1 MIIVGTCIFCRESLT
16 DLDEIKGGYKCPNCF
31 INNDY
36 GKIKNDLIP
45 RKNSPLRVKN
55 IREATL
61 RERELVGTR

>member
-16 DLDEIKGGYKCPNCF
+16 DLDEIMGGYKCPNCF

-36 GKIKNDLIP
+36 DKIKNDLIP

-61 RERELVGTR
+61 REREFVGTR

>member
-36 GKIKNDLIP
+36 DKIKNDLKP
-45 RKNSPLRVKN
+45 RKDSPLSVKN
-55 IREATL
+55 IREAVL

>member
-1 MIIVGTCIFCRESLT
+1 MIIVGTCIFCRERLT

-36 GKIKNDLIP
+36 DKIKNDLIP
-45 RKNSPLRVKN
+45 RKDSPLRVKN

-61 RERELVGTR
+61 REREFVGTR

>member
-36 GKIKNDLIP
+36 DKIKNDLIP
-45 RKNSPLRVKN
+45 RKDSPLRVKN

-61 RERELVGTR
+61 REREFVGTR

>member
-1 MIIVGTCIFCRESLT
+1 MIIVGTCIFCRERLT

-36 GKIKNDLIP
+36 DKIKNDLIP
-45 RKNSPLRVKN
+45 RKDYPLRVKN

-61 RERELVGTR
+61 REREFVGTR